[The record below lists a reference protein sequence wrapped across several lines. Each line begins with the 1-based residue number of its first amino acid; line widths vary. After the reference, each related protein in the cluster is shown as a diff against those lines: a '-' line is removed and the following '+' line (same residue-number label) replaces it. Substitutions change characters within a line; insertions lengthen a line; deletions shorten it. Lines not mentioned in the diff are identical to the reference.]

1 MSVKYSFE
9 VFDCV
14 EFGIFPVIGKS
25 NEDNTYKLCKQFL
38 SGLKELLQLIDEE
51 YTKKTIY
58 K

>member
-1 MSVKYSFE
+1 MSNL
-9 VFDCV
+9 
-14 EFGIFPVIGKS
+14 GIFPVIGKL

-38 SGLKELLQLIDEE
+38 SRLKELLQIIDEE